1 MLASTGLKVY
11 AQYSTLNNKHNKKT
25 MSALKHNNNSPI
37 EEKTT
42 TPASITMWTYLR
54 GERINLDILV
64 ESILLNNSFRHI
76 ALLQHLTRNQK
87 YKNNKNNS
95 FGDNIYWNL

>member
-11 AQYSTLNNKHNKKT
+11 AQYSILNNIHNNKT
-25 MSALKHNNNSPI
+25 MSALKHNYNNSSI

-64 ESILLNNSFRHI
+64 ESILLNGSFIHL
-76 ALLQHLTRNQK
+76 ALMQHLMKNEK
-87 YKNNKNNS
+87 YNK
-95 FGDNIYWNL
+95 